1 VKGVEVQIDE
11 STNYPFSP
19 TISINVSPER
29 PLDFAL
35 LLRNPGWSAG
45 TRVTCAGAV
54 ARRDGDY
61 FVVRKEWKKGDRMAL
76 EFTEPITAS
85 RAANGE
91 FYLERGPLV
100 YALRIPEVEKVVKS
114 YSVAGFSDLNF
125 LPAQGA
131 HWAYAF
137 EAGLGKPGAGFAVK
151 NEKDANMLYPYDR
164 APVRLEGKLTNLDT
178 AQKEDVS
185 LVPMG
190 SGLAILRRLTFP
202 VATATESQ
210 RQSLISKAKAVEK

>member
-1 VKGVEVQIDE
+1 MRRPCTECAVDSPPGATNDFGTDTKRAFL
-11 STNYPFSP
+11 STF
-19 TISINVSPER
+19 
-29 PLDFAL
+29 D
-35 LLRNPGWSAG
+35 
-45 TRVTCAGAV
+45 
-54 ARRDGDY
+54 
-61 FVVRKEWKKGDRMAL
+61 
-76 EFTEPITAS
+76 AS
-85 RAANGE
+85 
-91 FYLERGPLV
+91 
-100 YALRIPEVEKVVKS
+100 
-114 YSVAGFSDLNF
+114 
-125 LPAQGA
+125 
-131 HWAYAF
+131 
-137 EAGLGKPGAGFAVK
+137 LGKPGAGFAVK